1 MLRRWIPVILVGA
14 SSVAALAQTSGGRT
28 VRPPTARVS
37 QTLRLLNQQIPE
49 VSFEEIPLESVI
61 DWIANQT
68 QANVKV
74 RWQTIVDA
82 GVERDKPI
90 SLKLKNLRLSA
101 ILWLILN
108 EAGGG
113 SVKLAYRAAGDLLVI
128 STEEDLNKEMV
139 TKVYDIADLLARPPL
154 FRNAAQL
161 DPAQALQAV
170 QQSSQ
175 GGQGG
180 FGGRGGGGGGGGGG
194 QLFQSGQQNRQED
207 NAGGDELQRLIDLIT
222 QTIEPDTWTQGGG
235 QGTIHA
241 FRSTIVVRNTLIVHQ
256 QINGYVEDAAE
267 GP

>member
-1 MLRRWIPVILVGA
+1 MIRRWIPVLLIGA
-14 SSVAALAQTSGGRT
+14 SSVAALAQSAGGRT
-28 VRPPTARVS
+28 IRPPAPRVS
-37 QTLRLLNQQIPE
+37 QTLRMLNQQIPE

-61 DWIANQT
+61 EWIANQT

-74 RWQTIVDA
+74 RWQNIVDA

-139 TKVYDIADLLARPPL
+139 TKVYDIADLLARPPR
-154 FRNAAQL
+154 FQNAAQL
-161 DPAQALQAV
+161 DPAQALQSV
-170 QQSSQ
+170 QQATQ

-180 FGGRGGGGGGGGGG
+180 FGGAGGGGGGGGGAGG
-194 QLFQSGQQNRQED
+194 QLFQTGGQNQQED
-207 NAGGDELQRLIDLIT
+207 NGGGDELQRLIDLIT
-222 QTIEPDTWTQGGG
+222 QTIEPDSWTQGGG

-241 FRSTIVVRNTLIVHQ
+241 FRNTIVVRNTLIVHQ
-256 QINGYVEDAAE
+256 QINGYIEDSSD
-267 GP
+267 